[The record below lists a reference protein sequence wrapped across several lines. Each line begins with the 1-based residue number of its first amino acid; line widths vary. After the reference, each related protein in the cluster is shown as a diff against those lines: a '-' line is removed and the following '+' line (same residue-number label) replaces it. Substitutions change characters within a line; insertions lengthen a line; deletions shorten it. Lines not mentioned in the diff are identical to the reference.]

1 LIPVGDSVR
10 ARTFP
15 FVNVAIIA
23 LNILFFLYELTL
35 STTTGPLQP
44 FSELDRFFFEWGSV
58 PACLGDAFGF
68 EPDVSPEELAVV
80 CEVNNSP
87 LQTALA
93 SMFLHGGWLHL
104 IGNMVFLWVFG
115 DNVEDAMGHVRY
127 GIFYLIGGFAATAA
141 HTFVSQNEL
150 IPAIGASGAISAVL
164 GAYIVLF
171 PRASITAII
180 PIFFFIPFQVSA
192 LFLIGLW
199 FVMQLFN
206 GIVGLTA
213 AVGEGGVAWFAHIG
227 GFVAGV
233 LLVKLFVLGRRVP
246 PAPRPAAGWRRQR
259 DWNW

>member
-1 LIPVGDSVR
+1 VIPVGDSLR

-15 FVNVAIIA
+15 YVNVAIIA
-23 LNILFFLYELTL
+23 LNVLLFLYELTL

-44 FSELDRFFFEWGSV
+44 FSELDVFFFEWGSI
-58 PACLGDAFGF
+58 PACLGDEFGF
-68 EPDVSPEELAVV
+68 VPDQGPGQI
-80 CEVNNSP
+80 CDVNKSP
-87 LQTALA
+87 LQTSVA

-127 GIFYLIGGFAATAA
+127 AVFYLVGGFAATAA
-141 HTFVSQNEL
+141 HTFVSQDDL

-164 GAYIVLF
+164 GAYIVLY

-213 AVGEGGVAWFAHIG
+213 AVGEGGVAWFAHVG
-227 GFVAGV
+227 GFAAGV
-233 LLVKLFVLGRRVP
+233 LLVRVFMLGRRVP
-246 PAPRPAAGWRRQR
+246 QAPRPAVGWRERR
-259 DWNW
+259 DWDW